1 MKKLKCPNCGSVF
14 TVDESDYA
22 DILNQVKTA
31 EFNAEVDRRME
42 ELEKQHRIQRQADE
56 LKADQKLQ
64 SMKNSKDLEIEKKQS
79 EINRLQE
86 QLKSIGHAK
95 QLELSEQLSQKDTE
109 IIKLKAT
116 IEEGAAKIK
125 VAVLEEQNKAKDE
138 LQKKE
143 QIITDLQNKL
153 SSKEN
158 ESQLR
163 ELGIKEK
170 YESQLKEKQSL
181 IDYYK
186 DLKTRMS
193 TKMVGE
199 SLEVHCSTLFNTMV
213 RNWMPNAYFEKD
225 NDISAGSKGDF
236 IFRDKDGD
244 LEYISIMFEMK
255 NEVDTTATKHKN
267 EDFFKKLDEDRR
279 KKNCEYA
286 VLVSLL
292 EPENDYYNSGIVDVS
307 YRYEKMYVIR
317 PQFFIPMITIL
328 VQAAKKTMEFKRQLM
343 IAQSREV
350 DVTNFESKLMD
361 FKEAFGRDFRLASE
375 RFKDAINAIDK
386 SIEKLQIVRDN
397 LTKSE
402 NYLRLAN
409 DKADDLTIRKLTY
422 KNPTMK
428 AKFDEAREIKEDR

>member
-1 MKKLKCPNCGSVF
+1 
-14 TVDESDYA
+14 
-22 DILNQVKTA
+22 
-31 EFNAEVDRRME
+31 
-42 ELEKQHRIQRQADE
+42 
-56 LKADQKLQ
+56 
-64 SMKNSKDLEIEKKQS
+64 
-79 EINRLQE
+79 
-86 QLKSIGHAK
+86 
-95 QLELSEQLSQKDTE
+95 
-109 IIKLKAT
+109 
-116 IEEGAAKIK
+116 
-125 VAVLEEQNKAKDE
+125 
-138 LQKKE
+138 
-143 QIITDLQNKL
+143 
-153 SSKEN
+153 
-158 ESQLR
+158 
-163 ELGIKEK
+163 
-170 YESQLKEKQSL
+170 
-181 IDYYK
+181 
-186 DLKTRMS
+186 
-193 TKMVGE
+193 
-199 SLEVHCSTLFNTMV
+199 
-213 RNWMPNAYFEKD
+213 
-225 NDISAGSKGDF
+225 
-236 IFRDKDGD
+236 
-244 LEYISIMFEMK
+244 MFEMK